1 MDLWWGVVVLGIGSL
16 SAVMGVMYAY
26 VEVDLKRLLAYHSVE
41 NIGIILIGLGM
52 AMIFQSVGLYLFAS
66 LALIAS
72 LFHVFNHSLFKGL
85 LFLGAGSIL
94 YATHTKNMDELGG
107 LIKKMPLTSV
117 FFLVGCLSI
126 SAIPPFNG
134 FVSEWLVFQSL
145 LLSFNI
151 SNLTVQ
157 LIIPI
162 AIGLLALTG
171 GLAVGCF
178 VHTFG
183 LTFLARPRSNH
194 AEHAHEVPK
203 TMQIGMGILACLC
216 FLVGILSTF
225 VIQML
230 DGVTTPLTTTSIG

>member
-1 MDLWWGVVVLGIGSL
+1 MKAGMMPLHVWLPYAHPSAPSNISAQMSGVMIKTGIFMMVRIFFRFLLLRWIYGGVWLVLGIGSL

-117 FFLVGCLSI
+117 FFLVGC
-126 SAIPPFNG
+126 
-134 FVSEWLVFQSL
+134 
-145 LLSFNI
+145 
-151 SNLTVQ
+151 
-157 LIIPI
+157 
-162 AIGLLALTG
+162 
-171 GLAVGCF
+171 
-178 VHTFG
+178 
-183 LTFLARPRSNH
+183 
-194 AEHAHEVPK
+194 
-203 TMQIGMGILACLC
+203 
-216 FLVGILSTF
+216 
-225 VIQML
+225 
-230 DGVTTPLTTTSIG
+230 

>member
-1 MDLWWGVVVLGIGSL
+1 MQLFPDVTKGILFVLFFIGFGMKAGMMPLHMWLPYAHPSAPSNISAQMSGVMIKTGIFMMVRIFFSFLTPMDLWWGVVVLGIGSL

-117 FFLVGCLSI
+117 FFLVGLSI
-126 SAIPPFNG
+126 NFR
-134 FVSEWLVFQSL
+134 
-145 LLSFNI
+145 
-151 SNLTVQ
+151 
-157 LIIPI
+157 
-162 AIGLLALTG
+162 
-171 GLAVGCF
+171 
-178 VHTFG
+178 H
-183 LTFLARPRSNH
+183 
-194 AEHAHEVPK
+194 
-203 TMQIGMGILACLC
+203 
-216 FLVGILSTF
+216 ST
-225 VIQML
+225 L
-230 DGVTTPLTTTSIG
+230 